1 MPVLPAL
8 FPATAKRG
16 LWNIY
21 QLYAEHFPAKW
32 VRFAVRKCS
41 RLIIC
46 AYSDRKTGLTFA
58 EYALVGRKRGTILE
72 AENHP
77 AVSRNEATVTSALPK
92 ASTILA
98 SLGQA
103 AFVWDIATDAM
114 AWSDHAG
121 SVFADIPLPR
131 LASGAEF
138 SRLIE
143 PVRSIRSDALGH
155 SPPVRGG
162 DGAPYRIEYGVRA
175 STSAPVLWIEESGCW
190 FAGADG
196 RPARA
201 QGIVRINNER
211 HARDQQLMKLSR
223 HDPLTGELNRTH
235 LVASLAEAIEEAARF
250 RTSCAF
256 MLIGIDHLARIND
269 AFGFDVADAVIS
281 EVAGRIRAR
290 LRGGDVLGR
299 FSGNKF
305 GLILKN
311 CTVDDM
317 NIAAERF
324 LAGIRDDV
332 VPTKSGPVAVT
343 ASIGAV
349 SVPRYARNA
358 DEAIN
363 RAHETL
369 DMAKRRRAGS
379 FSLWRPNVE
388 RDAQRRV
395 NIRVTDEIVTAL
407 NERRI
412 VMAFEPVVEAR
423 SRDAAFYECLIR
435 MEQDDGQVLLAP
447 DIVPVAEKLGL
458 IRLVDHRVLELVVA
472 ELAASPDV
480 QLSLNISPDTT
491 MDPDWWASIE
501 SLMRA
506 HPGVAERLIV
516 EITETVAIQDI
527 DDVRGFVTRL
537 KNFGSR
543 IAIDDFGAGYTSFRN
558 LRKLGVDIVKIDG
571 AFVQNIARSAD
582 DRAFVQTL
590 IDLAR
595 RLQIK
600 TVAEWVQDDESAV
613 MLREWGCDYIQGRL
627 IGLASSERP
636 WQTPT
641 GAVLPAAG

>member
-1 MPVLPAL
+1 M
-8 FPATAKRG
+8 
-16 LWNIY
+16 
-21 QLYAEHFPAKW
+21 
-32 VRFAVRKCS
+32 
-41 RLIIC
+41 
-46 AYSDRKTGLTFA
+46 
-58 EYALVGRKRGTILE
+58 
-72 AENHP
+72 
-77 AVSRNEATVTSALPK
+77 SRNEAILISTVPQ

-103 AFVWDIATDAM
+103 AFVWDIATDAI
-114 AWSDHAG
+114 AWSDHAAA
-121 SVFADIPLPR
+121 VFPDIPAAA

-138 SRLIE
+138 AKLIE
-143 PVRSIRSDALGH
+143 PMGSIRTDALGH
-155 SPPVRGG
+155 SSSARGG
-162 DGAPYRIEYGVRA
+162 TAYRIEYGVRT

-190 FAGADG
+190 FAGTDG

-201 QGIVRINNER
+201 QGIVRVNNER
-211 HARDQQLMKLSR
+211 HARDEQLVRLLR

-235 LVASLAEAIEEAARF
+235 LVASLAESIEEAARF
-250 RTSCAF
+250 RASSAF
-256 MLIGIDHLARIND
+256 MLIGIDRLARIND

-281 EVAGRIRAR
+281 EVATRIRAR
-290 LRGGDVLGR
+290 LRNGDVLGR

-311 CTVDDM
+311 CTVDDI

-332 VPTKSGPVAVT
+332 VPTRSGPVSVT

-358 DEAIN
+358 DEAVN
-363 RAHETL
+363 RAQETL

-423 SRDAAFYECLIR
+423 SRDASFYECLVR

-472 ELAASPDV
+472 ELAGSANV

-506 HPGVAERLIV
+506 HPGVAERLII

-527 DDVRGFVTRL
+527 DGLRGFVTRL

-595 RLQIK
+595 RLEIK
-600 TVAEWVQDDESAV
+600 TVAEWVQDDESAAL
-613 MLREWGCDYIQGRL
+613 LRDWGCDYIQGRL
-627 IGLASSERP
+627 IGLASAARP
-636 WQTPT
+636 WEKR
-641 GAVLPAAG
+641 AEVPAAS

>member
-1 MPVLPAL
+1 LNPVLP
-8 FPATAKRG
+8 PA
-16 LWNIY
+16 
-21 QLYAEHFPAKW
+21 
-32 VRFAVRKCS
+32 
-41 RLIIC
+41 
-46 AYSDRKTGLTFA
+46 
-58 EYALVGRKRGTILE
+58 
-72 AENHP
+72 
-77 AVSRNEATVTSALPK
+77 SA
-92 ASTILA
+92 ILA

-103 AFVWDIATDAM
+103 AFVWDAATDSLV
-114 AWSDHAG
+114 WSEHVAA
-121 SVFADIPLPR
+121 VFPDIPLER

-138 SRLIE
+138 SNLIE
-143 PVRSIRSDALGH
+143 PQRSVRSDALVP
-155 SPPVRGG
+155 SPAAQSGE
-162 DGAPYRIEYGVRA
+162 GAPYRIEYGVRA
-175 STSAPVLWIEESGCW
+175 NTSAPVQWIEETGCW

-196 RPARA
+196 KPARA
-201 QGIVRINNER
+201 QGIVRVNNER
-211 HARDQQLMKLSR
+211 HARDEQLVKLSR
-223 HDPLTGELNRTH
+223 NDPLTGELNRTH
-235 LVASLAEAIEEAARF
+235 LIASLAEIIEEAVRF
-250 RTSCAF
+250 RSQCAF
-256 MLIGIDHLARIND
+256 MLIGIDHLARVND

-281 EVAGRIRAR
+281 EVAGRIRPR

-305 GLILKN
+305 GLVLKN

-317 NIAAERF
+317 SVAAERF
-324 LAGIRDDV
+324 LAAIRDEV
-332 VPTKSGPVAVT
+332 VPTKSGPVSVT

-349 SVPRYARNA
+349 SVPRYARSA

-363 RAHETL
+363 RAQETL
-369 DMAKRRRAGS
+369 DASKSRRAGS

-412 VMAFEPVVEAR
+412 AMAFEPVVDAR
-423 SRDAAFYECLIR
+423 ARHAAFYECLIR
-435 MEQDDGQVLLAP
+435 MERGDGQILLAP

-472 ELAASPDV
+472 ELAASPAIE
-480 QLSLNISPDTT
+480 LSLNISPDTT
-491 MDPDWWASIE
+491 MDPDWWMSIE

-506 HPGVAERLIV
+506 HPGVGERLIV
-516 EITETVAIQDI
+516 EITETVAIQDV

-595 RLQIK
+595 RLDIK
-600 TVAEWVQDDESAV
+600 TVAEWVQDEEAAS
-613 MLREWGCDYIQGRL
+613 MLRDWGCDYIQGRL
-627 IGLASSERP
+627 IGLASSQRP
-636 WQTPT
+636 WNAP
-641 GAVLPAAG
+641 AAPALPAAG

>member
-1 MPVLPAL
+1 
-8 FPATAKRG
+8 
-16 LWNIY
+16 
-21 QLYAEHFPAKW
+21 
-32 VRFAVRKCS
+32 
-41 RLIIC
+41 
-46 AYSDRKTGLTFA
+46 
-58 EYALVGRKRGTILE
+58 
-72 AENHP
+72 
-77 AVSRNEATVTSALPK
+77 VSRNEAIVTLAPPQ
-92 ASTILA
+92 ASTLLA
-98 SLGQA
+98 LLGQA

-114 AWSDHAG
+114 AWTDHAAA
-121 SVFADIPLPR
+121 VFPDIPAQA
-131 LASGAEF
+131 LASGAAF
-138 SRLIE
+138 SQLIE
-143 PVRSIRSDALGH
+143 PTRSIRMEAL
-155 SPPVRGG
+155 SPSPLARGV

-175 STSAPVLWIEESGCW
+175 STSAPVLWIEESGVW
-190 FAGADG
+190 FAGPDG
-196 RPARA
+196 RPARV
-201 QGIVRINNER
+201 QGIVRLNNER
-211 HARDQQLMKLSR
+211 HARDEQLMKLSR

-235 LVASLAEAIEEAARF
+235 LIAQLAETIEEVTRF
-250 RTSCAF
+250 RSTCAF

-269 AFGFDVADAVIS
+269 AFGFDVADAVIA
-281 EVAGRIRAR
+281 EVGKRIRAR
-290 LRGGDVLGR
+290 LRAGDVLGR

-305 GLILKN
+305 GLVLKN

-317 NIAAERF
+317 NVAAERF
-324 LAGIRDDV
+324 LAGIRNEV
-332 VPTKSGPVAVT
+332 VPTKSGPVSVT

-349 SVPRYARNA
+349 GIPRHARNT

-369 DMAKRRRAGS
+369 DTAKRRRAGS
-379 FSLWRPNVE
+379 FLLWRPNVE

-412 VMAFEPVVEAR
+412 VMAFEPVVDAR
-423 SRDAAFYECLIR
+423 SRDAAFYECLVR
-435 MEQDDGQVLLAP
+435 MDQGDGQVLLAP
-447 DIVPVAEKLGL
+447 DIVPVAERLGL

-472 ELAASPDV
+472 ELAAAPDV
-480 QLSLNISPDTT
+480 HLSLNISPDTT
-491 MDPDWWASIE
+491 MDPEWWSTIE

-506 HPGVAERLIV
+506 SPGVGERLVV

-527 DDVRGFVTRL
+527 DDIRGFVTRL

-571 AFVQNIARSAD
+571 AFVQNMVRSAD

-600 TVAEWVQDDESAV
+600 TVAEWVQDDESAA
-613 MLREWGCDYIQGRL
+613 MLRDWGCDYIQGRL

-636 WQTPT
+636 WNTGTPS
-641 GAVLPAAG
+641 VLPAAC

>member
-1 MPVLPAL
+1 VTSVLPE
-8 FPATAKRG
+8 P
-16 LWNIY
+16 
-21 QLYAEHFPAKW
+21 
-32 VRFAVRKCS
+32 
-41 RLIIC
+41 
-46 AYSDRKTGLTFA
+46 
-58 EYALVGRKRGTILE
+58 
-72 AENHP
+72 
-77 AVSRNEATVTSALPK
+77 
-92 ASTILA
+92 STILA

-103 AFVWDIATDAM
+103 TFVWDIATDAI
-114 AWSDHAG
+114 AWSEHLAA
-121 SVFADIPLPR
+121 VFPEIPAQSLR
-131 LASGAEF
+131 NGAEF
-138 SRLIE
+138 SKLIE
-143 PVRSIRSDALGH
+143 PDRSIRSDAL
-155 SPPVRGG
+155 SQSAPVGNG
-162 DGAPYRIEYGVRA
+162 SGAPYRIEYGVR
-175 STSAPVLWIEESGCW
+175 TSSSEPVLWIEETGCW

-196 RPARA
+196 RPTRV
-201 QGIVRINNER
+201 QGVVRVNNER
-211 HARDQQLMKLSR
+211 HAHDEQLLKLSR
-223 HDPLTGELNRTH
+223 HDPLTGELNRTN
-235 LVASLAEAIEEAARF
+235 LVAALAEAVEEAARF
-250 RTSCAF
+250 RASCVF

-281 EVAGRIRAR
+281 EVAHR
-290 LRGGDVLGR
+290 LRSRMRGGDMLGR

-311 CTVDDM
+311 CSVEDM

-324 LAGIRDDV
+324 LAGIRDQV
-332 VPTKSGPVAVT
+332 VPTRSGPVSVT

-349 SVPRYARNA
+349 SIPRHARSA
-358 DEAIN
+358 DEAIT
-363 RAHETL
+363 RAQETL
-369 DMAKRRRAGS
+369 DMAKQRRAGS

-412 VMAFEPVVEAR
+412 VMAFEPVVDAV
-423 SRDAAFYECLIR
+423 SRQPAFYECLVR
-435 MEQDDGQVLLAP
+435 MEQQDGQVLLAP

-458 IRLVDHRVLELVVA
+458 IRLVDHRVLELVVG
-472 ELAASPDV
+472 ELAEQPEV

-491 MDPDWWASIE
+491 MDQDWWASIE

-516 EITETVAIQDI
+516 EITETVAIRDI

-595 RLQIK
+595 RLGIK
-600 TVAEWVQDDESAV
+600 TVAEWVQDDESRL
-613 MLREWGCDYIQGRL
+613 MLRDWGCDYIQGRL
-627 IGLASSERP
+627 IGLASAERP
-636 WQTPT
+636 WQRPSKV
-641 GAVLPAAG
+641 AVPAAG

>member
-1 MPVLPAL
+1 
-8 FPATAKRG
+8 
-16 LWNIY
+16 
-21 QLYAEHFPAKW
+21 
-32 VRFAVRKCS
+32 
-41 RLIIC
+41 
-46 AYSDRKTGLTFA
+46 
-58 EYALVGRKRGTILE
+58 
-72 AENHP
+72 
-77 AVSRNEATVTSALPK
+77 VTSALPK

-103 AFVWDIATDAM
+103 AFVWDIATDAII
-114 AWSDHAG
+114 WSDHVGA
-121 SVFADIPLPR
+121 VFSDIPPAS
-131 LASGAEF
+131 LAKGSEF

-143 PVRSIRSDALGH
+143 PVRSIRADALAH
-155 SPPVRGG
+155 SPSAHGAE
-162 DGAPYRIEYGVRA
+162 GAPYRIEYGVRT
-175 STSAPVLWIEESGCW
+175 STSEPVLWIEETGCW
-190 FAGADG
+190 FAGPDG
-196 RPARA
+196 RPVRA

-211 HARDQQLMKLSR
+211 HAREAQLLKLSR

-235 LVASLAEAIEEAARF
+235 LIASLAEAIEESARF
-250 RTSCAF
+250 RTSSAF

-281 EVAGRIRAR
+281 EVAKRIRSR

-317 NIAAERF
+317 NVAAERF
-324 LAGIRDDV
+324 LAGIRDEV
-332 VPTKSGPVAVT
+332 VPTQSGPVSVT

-349 SVPRYARNA
+349 SVPRYARSA
-358 DEAIN
+358 SEAIN

-369 DMAKRRRAGS
+369 DTAKRRRAGS
-379 FSLWRPNVE
+379 FSVWRPNVE

-412 VMAFEPVVEAR
+412 VMAFEPVVDAR

-472 ELAASPDV
+472 ELAVSPNV

-491 MDPDWWASIE
+491 MDPDWWSSIE

-527 DDVRGFVTRL
+527 DDLRGFVTRL

-582 DRAFVQTL
+582 DRAFVHTL

-600 TVAEWVQDDESAV
+600 TVAEWVQDEEAAI
-613 MLREWGCDYIQGRL
+613 MLRDWGCDYIQGRL

-636 WQTPT
+636 WGTPV
-641 GAVLPAAG
+641 ADLLPAAS

>member
-1 MPVLPAL
+1 M
-8 FPATAKRG
+8 
-16 LWNIY
+16 
-21 QLYAEHFPAKW
+21 
-32 VRFAVRKCS
+32 
-41 RLIIC
+41 
-46 AYSDRKTGLTFA
+46 
-58 EYALVGRKRGTILE
+58 
-72 AENHP
+72 
-77 AVSRNEATVTSALPK
+77 TSALPK

-103 AFVWDIATDAM
+103 AFVWDLATDAIV
-114 AWSDHAG
+114 WSEQANA
-121 SVFADIPLPR
+121 VFSDIPAAS

-143 PVRSIRSDALGH
+143 PQRSIRTEALSH
-155 SPPVRGG
+155 SAPAKRGE
-162 DGAPYRIEYGVRA
+162 GAPYRIEYGVRT
-175 STSAPVLWIEESGCW
+175 STSEPVLWIEETGCW

-196 RPARA
+196 KPARA

-211 HARDQQLMKLSR
+211 HARDEQLLRLSR

-235 LVASLAEAIEEAARF
+235 LIAALAEAIEEATRF
-250 RTSCAF
+250 RSSCAF

-281 EVAGRIRAR
+281 DVARRIRIR

-305 GLILKN
+305 GLVLKN
-311 CTVDDM
+311 YTVDDM
-317 NIAAERF
+317 NVAAERF
-324 LAGIRDDV
+324 LAGIRDEV
-332 VPTKSGPVAVT
+332 VPTNSGPVSVT

-358 DEAIN
+358 NEAIN

-369 DMAKRRRAGS
+369 DGAKHRRAGS
-379 FSLWRPNVE
+379 FALWRPNVE
-388 RDAQRRV
+388 RDAQRKV

-412 VMAFEPVVEAR
+412 VMAFEPVVEAA
-423 SRDAAFYECLIR
+423 SRETAFYECLIR
-435 MEQDDGQVLLAP
+435 MEQDDGRMLLAP

-472 ELAASPDV
+472 ELAASPKV
-480 QLSLNISPDTT
+480 QLSLNISPETT
-491 MDPDWWASIE
+491 MDPDWWGSIE

-527 DDVRGFVTRL
+527 DDFRGFVTRL

-595 RLQIK
+595 RLDIK
-600 TVAEWVQDDESAV
+600 TVAEWVQDEKSGL
-613 MLREWGCDYIQGRL
+613 MLRDWGCDYIQGRL

-636 WQTPT
+636 W
-641 GAVLPAAG
+641 GVVAESVLPAAG

>member
-1 MPVLPAL
+1 
-8 FPATAKRG
+8 
-16 LWNIY
+16 
-21 QLYAEHFPAKW
+21 
-32 VRFAVRKCS
+32 
-41 RLIIC
+41 
-46 AYSDRKTGLTFA
+46 
-58 EYALVGRKRGTILE
+58 
-72 AENHP
+72 
-77 AVSRNEATVTSALPK
+77 VSRNEAILKPAVPP

-103 AFVWDIATDAM
+103 TFVWDIATDEM
-114 AWSDHAG
+114 AWSDHLAA
-121 SVFADIPLPR
+121 VFPDIPMEA
-131 LASGAEF
+131 LASGAAF
-138 SRLIE
+138 SNLIE
-143 PVRSIRSDALGH
+143 PVRSIRTAALGH
-155 SPPVRGG
+155 SPLAHRAE
-162 DGAPYRIEYGVRA
+162 GAPYRIEYGVRA
-175 STSAPVLWIEESGCW
+175 NTSAPVLWIEESGCW
-190 FAGADG
+190 FADADG
-196 RPARA
+196 KPARV
-201 QGIVRINNER
+201 QGIVRIDNER
-211 HARDQQLMKLSR
+211 HARDEQLVKLSR

-235 LVASLAEAIEEAARF
+235 LVASLAEAIEEAMRF
-250 RTSCAF
+250 RSNCAF

-281 EVAGRIRAR
+281 EVAARIRTR

-317 NIAAERF
+317 NVAAERF
-324 LAGIRDDV
+324 LAGIREEV
-332 VPTKSGPVAVT
+332 VPTKSGPVSVT

-349 SVPRYARNA
+349 SVPRYARSA

-379 FSLWRPNVE
+379 FSIWRPNVE

-412 VMAFEPVVEAR
+412 VMAFEPVVEAV
-423 SRDAAFYECLIR
+423 SRKASFYECLVR
-435 MEQDDGQVLLAP
+435 MEQGDGQVLLAP

-472 ELAASPDV
+472 ELANSPSV
-480 QLSLNISPDTT
+480 RLSLNISPDTT
-491 MDPDWWASIE
+491 MDPDWSASIE

-527 DDVRGFVTRL
+527 DDIRGFVTRL
-537 KNFGSR
+537 KSFGSQ

-595 RLQIK
+595 RLEIK
-600 TVAEWVQDDESAV
+600 TVAEWVQDEESAA
-613 MLREWGCDYIQGRL
+613 MLRDWGCDYIQGRL
-627 IGLASSERP
+627 IGLASAQRP
-636 WQTPT
+636 WDSQTET
-641 GAVLPAAG
+641 VLPAAS

>member
-1 MPVLPAL
+1 
-8 FPATAKRG
+8 
-16 LWNIY
+16 
-21 QLYAEHFPAKW
+21 
-32 VRFAVRKCS
+32 
-41 RLIIC
+41 
-46 AYSDRKTGLTFA
+46 
-58 EYALVGRKRGTILE
+58 
-72 AENHP
+72 
-77 AVSRNEATVTSALPK
+77 VSRNEAILTAALPK

-103 AFVWDIATDAM
+103 AFVWDIATDAIT
-114 AWSDHAG
+114 WSAHANA
-121 SVFADIPLPR
+121 VFSDIP
-131 LASGAEF
+131 ASSLQTGAAF
-138 SRLIE
+138 AKLIE
-143 PVRSIRSDALGH
+143 PERSIRADALLQ
-155 SPPVRGG
+155 SQPTRRGE
-162 DGAPYRIEYGVRA
+162 GAPYRIEYGVRT
-175 STSAPVLWIEESGCW
+175 STSAPVLWIEETGCW
-190 FAGADG
+190 FARADG
-196 RPARA
+196 KPARA

-211 HARDQQLMKLSR
+211 RARDEQLLKLSR

-235 LVASLAEAIEEAARF
+235 LVASLAEAIEETSRF
-250 RTSCAF
+250 RSTCAF

-281 EVAGRIRAR
+281 EVAQRIRGR

-311 CTVDDM
+311 CTVDDI
-317 NIAAERF
+317 NVAAERF
-324 LAGIRDDV
+324 LAGIRDEV
-332 VPTKSGPVAVT
+332 VPTKSGPVSVT

-349 SVPRYARNA
+349 SIPRFARSA

-369 DMAKRRRAGS
+369 DSAKRRRAGS
-379 FSLWRPNVE
+379 FLLWRPNVE

-412 VMAFEPVVEAR
+412 AMAFEPVVEAS
-423 SRDAAFYECLIR
+423 SRAASFYECLIR
-435 MEQDDGQVLLAP
+435 MEQEDGQVLLAP

-472 ELAASPDV
+472 ELANSPKV
-480 QLSLNISPDTT
+480 QLSLNISPETT

-501 SLMRA
+501 SLMQA

-527 DDVRGFVTRL
+527 DDLRGFVTRL

-558 LRKLGVDIVKIDG
+558 LRKLGVDILKIDG

-600 TVAEWVQDDESAV
+600 TVAEWVQDEESAL
-613 MLREWGCDYIQGRL
+613 MLRDWGCDYIQGRL

-636 WQTPT
+636 W
-641 GAVLPAAG
+641 GARSETVLPAAS

>member
-1 MPVLPAL
+1 
-8 FPATAKRG
+8 
-16 LWNIY
+16 
-21 QLYAEHFPAKW
+21 
-32 VRFAVRKCS
+32 
-41 RLIIC
+41 
-46 AYSDRKTGLTFA
+46 
-58 EYALVGRKRGTILE
+58 
-72 AENHP
+72 
-77 AVSRNEATVTSALPK
+77 VSRNEAVLTSTLPQ
-92 ASTILA
+92 ASSILA

-103 AFVWDIATDAM
+103 AFVWDIATDAIT
-114 AWSDHAG
+114 WSDHAAA
-121 SVFADIPLPR
+121 VFPDIPAAA
-131 LASGAEF
+131 LASGVEL
-138 SRLIE
+138 SKLIE
-143 PVRSIRSDALGH
+143 PVRSIRADTLGH
-155 SPPVRGG
+155 SAPARGG
-162 DGAPYRIEYGVRA
+162 EGTPYRIEYGLRT

-211 HARDQQLMKLSR
+211 HARDEQLVRLLR
-223 HDPLTGELNRTH
+223 HDPLTGELNRTY
-235 LVASLAEAIEEAARF
+235 LVATLAESIEEAARF
-250 RTSCAF
+250 RSSFAF

-281 EVAGRIRAR
+281 EVGTRIRAR
-290 LRGGDVLGR
+290 LRNGDVLGR

-311 CTVDDM
+311 CTVDDI
-317 NIAAERF
+317 NVAAERF

-332 VPTKSGPVAVT
+332 VPTKSGPVSVT

-349 SVPRYARNA
+349 SVPRYARGA
-358 DEAIN
+358 DEAVN
-363 RAHETL
+363 RAQETL

-379 FSLWRPNVE
+379 FLLWRPNVE

-412 VMAFEPVVEAR
+412 VMAFEPVVEAG
-423 SRDAAFYECLIR
+423 SRDTAFYECLVR
-435 MEQDDGQVLLAP
+435 MEQADGQVLLAP

-472 ELAASPDV
+472 ELAGAPNV

-506 HPGVAERLIV
+506 HPGVAERLVV

-527 DDVRGFVTRL
+527 DGLRSFVTRL

-595 RLQIK
+595 RLEIK
-600 TVAEWVQDDESAV
+600 TVAEWVQDDESAS
-613 MLREWGCDYIQGRL
+613 MLRDWGCDYIQGRL
-627 IGLASSERP
+627 IGLASTHRP
-636 WQTPT
+636 W
-641 GAVLPAAG
+641 GARAETVSPAVS